1 MATGPEVYDAT
12 TTTVLSNLYDDLGE
26 TLNHLKSLKLMSY
39 PGGDVSAYCDVIL
52 VDDEWLESSVV
63 LKSENLGYTTLIFE
77 YTYDYIF
84 YIW

>member
-1 MATGPEVYDAT
+1 MLSSVYLWIPFKNYLVQKVLKMVPLMATGPEVYDAT

-52 VDDEWLESSVV
+52 VDDE
-63 LKSENLGYTTLIFE
+63 
-77 YTYDYIF
+77 
-84 YIW
+84 